1 MQQNPFI
8 AAAVGILLSFV
19 LDGCA
24 GRIPDPRSGIIH
36 AGAVPSYSYMVNRST
51 SFLESR
57 PATLIQTEDGEL
69 SLQTNTLA
77 TLGNSPPLGYD
88 VMTAPVLQIKETLQS
103 FLYPSCQIIFQVEQ
117 RQIRKGEPGSR

>member
-8 AAAVGILLSFV
+8 AAAVGILLSLV

-24 GRIPDPRSGIIH
+24 RRIPDPRSGIVH
-36 AGAVPSYSYMVNRST
+36 AGSVPSYSYLVNRST

-57 PATLIQTEDGEL
+57 PATLIQTDDGEL

-77 TLGNSPPLGYD
+77 TLGSSRPLGYD
-88 VMTAPVLQIKETLQS
+88 VMTAPALQIKETLQS
-103 FLYPSCQIIFQVEQ
+103 FLYPSCQVIFQVEQ